1 MKVPH
6 SKTISKRENS
16 FSCVEER
23 PPKNVRKFKEK
34 FTEWFRNFLEN
45 SEYVFNI
52 GFLCCFKK
60 NYLE

>member
-6 SKTISKRENS
+6 SKIISKRENS

-23 PPKNVRKFKEK
+23 PIKNSRKFKEK

-45 SEYVFNI
+45 SE
-52 GFLCCFKK
+52 
-60 NYLE
+60 

>member
-45 SEYVFNI
+45 SE
-52 GFLCCFKK
+52 
-60 NYLE
+60 